1 MALTT
6 TQVNAAYVAL
16 LGRAAEGG
24 AASWAAGS
32 LTEEALAQTI
42 LSIDDSY
49 KNDIERKATNAD
61 FVNALY
67 SELLG
72 KTGDAEG
79 KTFWINALNSGLSR
93 EQVKWQFINAAKAN
107 NENLSAFYADNEL
120 FVNTVYGNLLGRGA
134 DSDGLKFWADALNNG
149 ASKASVIANII
160 TAIQA
165 QPTSEDFKTFSAKMA
180 VANTISEK
188 FSGFKAGLNADQ
200 KQAALDTMKQIIQST
215 TADVKPTDETIKTS
229 IDNLVGNYE
238 KETIHNFRVSEESYD
253 LGDAESTNSQTFRG
267 TINLIDGKK
276 STYTDK
282 ANVKASKYSD
292 SLIIDVVSNQ
302 ANKTLEA
309 NKITAVSGIDSL
321 TINNGTADVNGLKSD
336 GFKESIKVTGAAD
349 VSGSVSS
356 ALNYLEVSTGAGKKA
371 EIAVNAN
378 LKEYKATGTGSDNL
392 TISGNSTVA
401 VNKIDTGA
409 GNDTVN
415 VNASGSITGTLD
427 TGNGDDI
434 VVVSGNGSSISGA
447 KINLGSGNDKIT
459 LATVGQDGL
468 KGATIDG
475 GAGRDTLIISGDI
488 STKGDFTLK
497 NIEVLQAN
505 TSAKVSY
512 AQIKDQ
518 TLTLT
523 KSGGAD
529 KLEINA
535 ANETAINLNLNNKA
549 ASGETA
555 LDKLDLI
562 DVGSGAN
569 SGVTVTLNKD
579 DGIAETIKLDQN
591 AKGGNA
597 VTITGIA
604 AGDKLDATAA
614 GVGSSVSATSA
625 SSITELKTTD
635 TNKTI
640 SNNGVY
646 FMNATSAIDSAS
658 AALSALSSVVSS
670 FTSTAKALIGFNH
683 DGKSYLFAANGSSGA
698 TIEEKDLTLV
708 GIVDNTFDAN
718 DKVENGI
725 ITFA

>member
-24 AASWAAGS
+24 AANWAAGS

-49 KNDIERKATNAD
+49 KNDVERKATNAD

-67 SELLG
+67 TELLG

-120 FVNTVYGNLLGRGA
+120 FVNTVYSNLLGRGA

-253 LGDAESTNSQTFRG
+253 LGNAESTNSQTFRG
-267 TINLIDGKK
+267 TINLIDDKK

-282 ANVKASKYSD
+282 ASVKASKYSD

-302 ANKTLEA
+302 ANKTLDA
-309 NKITAVSGIDSL
+309 AKIKAVSGIDSL
-321 TINNGTADVNGLKSD
+321 TINNGTADVNNLKSD
-336 GFKESIKVTGAAD
+336 GFKESIKVTGAAN

-356 ALNYLEVSTGAGKKA
+356 ALNYLEVSTGAGKTA
-371 EIAVNAN
+371 TITVNKD
-378 LKEYKATGTGSDNL
+378 LKEYKATGTGSDEI

-427 TGNGDDI
+427 TGNGDDT
-434 VVVSGNGSSISGA
+434 VVVSGASSSISGA
-447 KINLGSGNDKIT
+447 TINLGAGDDKIT
-459 LATVGQDGL
+459 LASQNNTKL
-468 KGATIDG
+468 AGATIDG
-475 GAGRDTLIISGDI
+475 GAGRDTLIVSGVISG
-488 STKGDFTLK
+488 SGDFTLK
-497 NIEVLQAN
+497 NIEVLQASGN
-505 TSAKVSY
+505 GTAKVSY
-512 AQIKDQ
+512 AQIADQ
-518 TLTLT
+518 ALTLT
-523 KSGGAD
+523 KASQG
-529 KLEINA
+529 KLEIIATNK
-535 ANETAINLNLNNKA
+535 ETTIDLTKLNKNVA
-549 ASGETA
+549 TGETA
-555 LDKLDLI
+555 LTELTLDK
-562 DVGSGAN
+562 VGSGAT

-579 DGIAETIKLDQN
+579 DGISETIKLDAG
-591 AKGGNA
+591 AKD

-614 GVGSSVSATSA
+614 GVSSSVSDSATELSSNGTITANKLYFVQANKAILTGSDATSILSQA
-625 SSITELKTTD
+625 QF
-635 TNKTI
+635 
-640 SNNGVY
+640 SN
-646 FMNATSAIDSAS
+646 
-658 AALSALSSVVSS
+658 
-670 FTSTAKALIGFNH
+670 STAKAAIAFNYQ
-683 DGKSYLFAANGSSGA
+683 DKAYIFAANASNNSSL
-698 TIEEKDLTLV
+698 TPTKLTLV
-708 GIVDNTFDAN
+708 GIVDNIIDGSDSAAAG
-718 DKVENGI
+718 V

>member
-1 MALTT
+1 MALST

-24 AASWAAGS
+24 AANWAAGS

-49 KNDIERKATNAD
+49 KNDVERKATNAD

-67 SELLG
+67 TELLG

-120 FVNTVYGNLLGRGA
+120 FVNTVYSNLLGRGA

-267 TINLIDGKK
+267 TINLIDDKK
-276 STYTDK
+276 STYTEK
-282 ANVKASKYSD
+282 ASVKASKYSD

-302 ANKTLEA
+302 ANKTLDA
-309 NKITAVSGIDSL
+309 AKIKAVSGIDSL
-321 TINNGTADVNGLKSD
+321 TINNGTADVKDLKST

-356 ALNYLEVSTGAGKKA
+356 ALNYLEVSTGANKTA
-371 EIAVNAN
+371 TIAVNAN
-378 LKEYKATGTGSDNL
+378 LKEYKATGTGSDEI
-392 TISGNSTVA
+392 TISGNNTVA

-415 VNASGSITGTLD
+415 VSASGSITGTLD
-427 TGNGDDI
+427 TGNGDDT
-434 VVVSGNGSSISGA
+434 VVVSGNGASISGA
-447 KINLGSGNDKIT
+447 TINLGAGDDKIT
-459 LATVGQDGL
+459 LATVGENGL

-475 GAGRDTLIISGDI
+475 GAGRDTLIVSGDL
-488 STKGDFTLK
+488 SGSGDFTLK

-518 TLTLT
+518 ALTLT
-523 KSGGAD
+523 KSGAGT
-529 KLEINA
+529 LEIVATNK
-535 ANETAINLNLNNKA
+535 ETTIDLTKLNKNVA
-549 ASGETA
+549 TGETA
-555 LDKLDLI
+555 LTELTLDK
-562 DVGSGAN
+562 VGSGAN

-579 DGIAETIKLDQN
+579 DGISETIKLASDAKN
-591 AKGGNA
+591 ANA

-604 AGDKLDATAA
+604 SGDKLDASGA
-614 GVGSSVSATSA
+614 GVGSSVSGSAESLTSQA
-625 SSITELKTTD
+625 SIQS
-635 TNKTI
+635 NKL
-640 SNNGVY
+640 Y
-646 FMNATSAIDSAS
+646 FIAAEKAILTGSDAV
-658 AALSALSSVVSS
+658 SALSSSVSVTQFS
-670 FTSTAKALIGFNH
+670 NSTVKAAIAFNYQ
-683 DGKSYLFAANGSSGA
+683 DKAYIFAANASTNSSLDP
-698 TIEEKDLTLV
+698 TKLTLV
-708 GIVDNTFDAN
+708 GIVDNIIDAS
-718 DKVENGI
+718 DSAAAGV

>member
-1 MALTT
+1 MALST

-24 AASWAAGS
+24 AANWAAGS

-49 KNDIERKATNAD
+49 KNDVERKATNAD

-67 SELLG
+67 TELLG

-120 FVNTVYGNLLGRGA
+120 FVNTVYSNLLGRGA

-188 FSGFKAGLNADQ
+188 FSGFKAGLNAEQ

-267 TINLIDGKK
+267 TINLIDDKK
-276 STYTDK
+276 STYTNK

-302 ANKTLEA
+302 ANKTLDA
-309 NKITAVSGIDSL
+309 SKIKSVSGIDSL

-356 ALNYLEVSTGAGKKA
+356 TLNYLEVSTGAGKKA
-371 EIAVNAN
+371 TITVSAN
-378 LKEYKATGTGSDNL
+378 LKEYKATGTGSDEI
-392 TISGNSTVA
+392 TISGANTVA

-415 VNASGSITGTLD
+415 VSGSGSITGTLD
-427 TGNGDDI
+427 MGNGNDT
-434 VVVSGNGSSISGA
+434 VVVSGASSSISGA
-447 KINLGSGNDKIT
+447 KINLGAGDDKIT
-459 LATVGQDGL
+459 LTAVQNTKL

-475 GAGRDTLIISGDI
+475 GAGRDTLIVSGDI
-488 STKGDFTLK
+488 SGSGDFTLK
-497 NIEVLQAN
+497 NIEVLQASGG
-505 TSAKVSY
+505 TAKVSY

-523 KSGGAD
+523 SGGS
-529 KLEINA
+529 LEILATNK
-535 ANETAINLNLNNKA
+535 ETAIDLTKLNNKA

-555 LDKLDLI
+555 LTALTLDK
-562 DVGSGAN
+562 VGSGAT
-569 SGVTVTLNKD
+569 SGVTVTLNKN

-591 AKGGNA
+591 AKGNKA

-604 AGDKLDATAA
+604 SGDMLELKAISGLTSVSSLTSLSSNNSVSNNKAYFVNATEAVTDAT
-614 GVGSSVSATSA
+614 
-625 SSITELKTTD
+625 K
-635 TNKTI
+635 
-640 SNNGVY
+640 
-646 FMNATSAIDSAS
+646 
-658 AALSALSSVVSS
+658 ALSALSGISVSS
-670 FTSTAKALIGFNH
+670 FSTTTAKALIAFNNG
-683 DGKSYLFAANGSSGA
+683 GKAYLFVASDTDSNTTIGSS
-698 TIEEKDLTLV
+698 DLTLV
-708 GIVDNTFDAN
+708 GIVDNVIDGSDTVAAG
-718 DKVENGI
+718 V